1 MPRRMTEDDVK
12 KAEELLAL
20 WPRNLT
26 WDAFRRVHGETV
38 GHQFSR
44 MAFHKEKSGRVLQAF
59 QEAKDRLRGKKT
71 GANELTG
78 EEQKI
83 AKLEAKIEVLK
94 RENANLLDRFR
105 CWQHNARIKGVTFEE
120 LDRPLPPGRNN

>member
-1 MPRRMTEDDVK
+1 MARPLTENDIK
-12 KAEELLAL
+12 QAEELLAA
-20 WPRNLT
+20 WPKDLT
-26 WDAFRRVHGETV
+26 WKKFCRVHGEEV
-38 GHQFSR
+38 GHKFSK
-44 MAFHKEKSGRVLQAF
+44 MAFHKEKSGRVLKAF

-71 GANELTG
+71 GANQLTV

-120 LDRPLPPGRNN
+120 LDRPLAPKKNS